1 MVGVPVIVG
10 RLTPALVAKD
20 SIELFNAAAIAA
32 VGAVGAVPT
41 SSNKL

>member
-10 RLTPALVAKD
+10 RLTPALEAKV
-20 SIELFNAAAIAA
+20 SIEVFNAAASAA